1 MNIVLFTADEIASPL
16 LLSDERAKHITGVL
30 TKRTGDSFEAG
41 IINGKAGTALIT
53 KIADGAIQFSFE
65 AKTDGKPLYPLKML
79 VAFPRPIQLKR
90 LFRDM
95 AGLGAAEIHL
105 CGSDLGEKSYMQ
117 SKLVERG
124 TARQMLLDGSAQAK
138 STHIPELFLHETLDS
153 CLNSVVSSNKHTLLV
168 APDNV
173 KPACPLRTLLAE
185 TVFGDGAEVVAAIG
199 GERGWTERERVLL
212 TNAGFVLCGLGE
224 RILRTET
231 AATVAASLILARM
244 ELI

>member
-1 MNIVLFTADEIASPL
+1 
-16 LLSDERAKHITGVL
+16 
-30 TKRTGDSFEAG
+30 
-41 IINGKAGTALIT
+41 
-53 KIADGAIQFSFE
+53 
-65 AKTDGKPLYPLKML
+65 ML

-105 CGSDLGEKSYMQ
+105 CGSDLGVKSYMQ
-117 SKLVERG
+117 SKLVVRG
-124 TARQMLLDGSAQAK
+124 TARKMLLDGSTQAK

-153 CLNSVVSSNKHTLLV
+153 CLSSVVSLNKHTLHTLLV

-173 KPACPLRTLLAE
+173 KPVCPLRTLLAE
-185 TVFGDGAEVVAAIG
+185 TAFEEGIEVVAAIG
-199 GERGWTERERVLL
+199 GERGWTERERTLL
-212 TNAGFVLCGLGE
+212 TGAGFVLCGLGM

-231 AATVAASLILARM
+231 AATVAASLILERM

>member
-1 MNIVLFTADEIASPL
+1 MNIVLFDADEINAPL
-16 LLSDERAKHITGVL
+16 PLSDERAKHITSVL
-30 TKRTGDSFEAG
+30 AKRVGDSFEAG
-41 IINGKAGTALIT
+41 VINGKAGTALIT
-53 KIADGAIQFSFE
+53 NIAGDAIEFVFE
-65 AKTDGKPLYPLKML
+65 EKTDGKPLYPLKML
-79 VAFPRPIQLKR
+79 IAFPRPIQLKR

-124 TARQMLLDGSAQAK
+124 TARRMLLDGSAQAK
-138 STHIPELFLHETLDS
+138 STHIPALFLHETLDS
-153 CLNSVVSSNKHTLLV
+153 CLASVVSLNKRSPQTLLV
-168 APDNV
+168 ALDNV
-173 KPACPLRTLLAE
+173 RPVCPLRTLVPGTEA
-185 TVFGDGAEVVAAIG
+185 VAAIG
-199 GERGWTERERVLL
+199 GERGWTERERDLL
-212 TNAGFVLCGLGE
+212 VNAGFVLCGLGE

>member
-1 MNIVLFTADEIASPL
+1 M
-16 LLSDERAKHITGVL
+16 
-30 TKRTGDSFEAG
+30 
-41 IINGKAGTALIT
+41 AGTALIT
-53 KIADGAIQFSFE
+53 KIANGAIQFAFE
-65 AKTDGKPLYPLKML
+65 GKTDGKPLYPLKML

-95 AGLGAAEIHL
+95 AGLGVAEIHL

-124 TARQMLLDGSAQAK
+124 TARRMLLDGSAQAK
-138 STHIPELFLHETLDS
+138 STHIPELFLHETLDF
-153 CLNSVVSSNKHTLLV
+153 CLDSVVSLNKSASQTLLV
-168 APDNV
+168 APDNARPV
-173 KPACPLRTLLAE
+173 CPLRTVLAE
-185 TVFGDGAEVVAAIG
+185 TALAPGAGVVAAIG
-199 GERGWTERERVLL
+199 GERGWTERERALL
-212 TNAGFVLCGLGE
+212 VNAGFVLCGLGE